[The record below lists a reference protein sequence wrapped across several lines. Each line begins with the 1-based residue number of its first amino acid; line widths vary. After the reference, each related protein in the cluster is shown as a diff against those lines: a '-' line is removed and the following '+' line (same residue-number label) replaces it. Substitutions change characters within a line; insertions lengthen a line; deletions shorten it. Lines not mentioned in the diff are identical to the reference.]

1 MKRFLRT
8 YGFLFIVAG
17 IVVGLDQWTKALV
30 RRNLPLGQIWL
41 PQSLEWLQPY
51 ARIVNWYNTGSA
63 FGLFQGAWLVFTVLA
78 FVVAG
83 IIIYY
88 YPQIERSDWS
98 LRLAMGLQ
106 LGGALGNLV
115 SRLTMSGSVTDFI
128 SVGNF
133 PVFNVADSSIS
144 IGVAVLLLGLWIKD
158 RQEQQ
163 AQAESSSPESLTS
176 SLAEGS
182 EAETVHGE
190 G

>member
-1 MKRFLRT
+1 
-8 YGFLFIVAG
+8 
-17 IVVGLDQWTKALV
+17 
-30 RRNLPLGQIWL
+30 
-41 PQSLEWLQPY
+41 
-51 ARIVNWYNTGSA
+51 
-63 FGLFQGAWLVFTVLA
+63 
-78 FVVAG
+78 
-83 IIIYY
+83 
-88 YPQIERSDWS
+88 
-98 LRLAMGLQ
+98 
-106 LGGALGNLV
+106 
-115 SRLTMSGSVTDFI
+115 MSGSVTDFI

-176 SLAEGS
+176 NMAEGS

>member
-1 MKRFLRT
+1 LKRFLRT

-30 RRNLPLGQIWL
+30 RRDLPLGQTWL

-144 IGVAVLLLGLWIKD
+144 IGVAVLLLGLWFKD

-163 AQAESSSPESLTS
+163 PESSSPESSTS